1 MGSAETLRDA
11 LDRQVAALRECIAAL
26 ANRTGK
32 EGPYRDHQGEEALS
46 RVTTTLTLGAA
57 EVLLAILFCVVRL
70 LALAAKPLR
79 AYVGE
84 HRQGEATGEEGV
96 SASGE

>member
-1 MGSAETLRDA
+1 MRSIGRSR
-11 LDRQVAALRECIAAL
+11 RC
-26 ANRTGK
+26 ANASRRWRTAQERK
-32 EGPYRDHQGEEALS
+32 DPIVTTQGEEALS

>member
-1 MGSAETLRDA
+1 MT
-11 LDRQVAALRECIAAL
+11 
-26 ANRTGK
+26 TK
-32 EGPYRDHQGEEALS
+32 GEEALS

-79 AYVGE
+79 AYVDE
-84 HRQGEATGEEGV
+84 HRQGEATGEEDGD
-96 SASGE
+96 SEEPSDASSWASTRCRRAWRASR